1 MSTSHYKVF
10 LPAPTYAEIRS
21 ESNNSDNSRSSERK
35 WKIHEL
41 SSAKPNSLS
50 RRDTEIVE
58 AQTATEDF
66 VHSRGWILPPGTL
79 EAAGSRISELY
90 KNVIFGDD
98 DVEDDDKYTSRR
110 FEDFTTS
117 AFGGTT
123 VLKFL
128 LLLTLEPTSK
138 QKHKPKAVCFHGLQP
153 IPNRDR
159 PNLAS

>member
-58 AQTATEDF
+58 AQIATEDF

-90 KNVIFGDD
+90 KNVIFGED

-117 AFGGTT
+117 DFDSRLPDFGGTT

-128 LLLTLEPTSK
+128 LLLTLKPTCK
-138 QKHKPKAVCFHGLQP
+138 QKHKPKAV
-153 IPNRDR
+153 
-159 PNLAS
+159 